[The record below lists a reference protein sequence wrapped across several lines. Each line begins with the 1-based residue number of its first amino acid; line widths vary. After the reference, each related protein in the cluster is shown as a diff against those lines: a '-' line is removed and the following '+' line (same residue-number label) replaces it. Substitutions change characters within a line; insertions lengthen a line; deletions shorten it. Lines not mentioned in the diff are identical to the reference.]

1 MRIGDHLFLHAWQTL
16 RAASQPGPEASR
28 WRVGAVTWRRTRL
41 GRADGKTAR
50 WAESALPF
58 KTVIRESKSRRDGRD
73 DINRSEAK
81 ERLMD
86 GPAIQEMPANRM
98 LCLIGSNRPLLL
110 DQIISHQH
118 RAYRD
123 KLDPNP
129 VARS

>member
-1 MRIGDHLFLHAWQTL
+1 MRGNRSTPGTL
-16 RAASQPGPEASR
+16 DDVYTEN
-28 WRVGAVTWRRTRL
+28 GADTLLGACATTRIFGL

-58 KTVIRESKSRRDGRD
+58 KTVIRESKSRREGRD

-86 GPAIQEMPANRM
+86 GPAIQEMPANCM
-98 LCLIGSNRPLLL
+98 FCLIGSNRPLLL

-123 KLDPNP
+123 KLNPNP